1 MKKTMTLAVAGAVTL
16 SMAATALAVKP
27 VISPKAPTIT
37 VNGVVLDT
45 SKMPKQT
52 GIPLRAFV
60 EADGGSATWYPEEN
74 ISDFYTEDGSITV
87 HYADGSIQVGDQQFT
102 GAVAVEGVTFVPVEA
117 LKAMAGVTVTERDGS
132 YTITTTAADPMVKIA
147 REIQSGVEMAS
158 TMKNTADQ
166 LKEYHGLDTS
176 LFESVVGYTP
186 MMINA
191 DTIIIGKAAS
201 GKMQDAKAALEA
213 HRQTVV
219 NSFEH
224 YLPAPLEMAK
234 NGKVVS
240 GGDYVMLIISG
251 DNEKAIEIFQA
262 GVKNL

>member
-1 MKKTMTLAVAGAVTL
+1 MKKMMTIAVAGAMTL
-16 SMAATALAVKP
+16 SMAAPALAVNTL
-27 VISPKAPTIT
+27 ISTKAPTIT
-37 VNGVVLDT
+37 VNGTVLDT
-45 SKMPKQT
+45 SKMPRQS

-60 EADGGSATWYPEEN
+60 EADGGAATWYPEEN
-74 ISDFYTEDGSITV
+74 SSDFYTEDGSITV
-87 HYADGSIQVGDQQFT
+87 HYADGSIEVGDQKFT

-117 LKAMAGVTVTERDGS
+117 LKAMTGVTVTERDGN

-147 REIQSGVEMAS
+147 REIQNGVEMAS
-158 TMKNTADQ
+158 TMKTTADQ
-166 LKEYHGLDTS
+166 LKEYHGLDIS

-191 DTIIIGKAAS
+191 DTIIIGKVVS

-213 HRQTVV
+213 HKQTVV

-240 GGDYVMLIISG
+240 SGDYVMLIISG
-251 DNEKAIEIFQA
+251 DNEKAVEIFNA
-262 GVKNL
+262 GVKGL